1 MAKLFSFS
9 WKAAIV
15 VFVLILGFSLVRG
28 VRERHRTAE
37 LVEDMEN
44 TVVVRYYLGDGDDA
58 VLHYQRVEKNKKF
71 TIETMPSKD
80 GKTFVGLYSG
90 RDWQASTLYV
100 NSDGESVVTLQKDV
114 VLYPAF
120 S

>member
-15 VFVLILGFSLVRG
+15 VFVLILGFTLVSGIRG
-28 VRERHRTAE
+28 RHRTSE
-37 LVEDMEN
+37 LVEDMEK

-58 VLHYQRVEKNKKF
+58 VLHYQRVERNKSF
-71 TIETMPSKD
+71 TLEIMPSKD
-80 GKTFVGLYSG
+80 GKIFAGLYSG
-90 RDWQASTLYV
+90 KDWESSTLYV
-100 NSDGESVVTLQKDV
+100 NSDGESVLTLQKDV
-114 VLYPAF
+114 LLYPVF